1 MLSRVFVG
9 AATQQR
15 DRKRP
20 AKKLEKEACK
30 AACEEA
36 CEEACVEAC
45 EEVCEGD
52 CFVCSAFLASMSG
65 STHAGFDA
73 RFNAQPGELNNIYRA
88 HISWVRVLP
97 ATFTVERLW

>member
-52 CFVCSAFLASMSG
+52 CFVCSAFLEVRRMLG
-65 STHAGFDA
+65 STHV
-73 RFNAQPGELNNIYRA
+73 LML
-88 HISWVRVLP
+88 SRVS
-97 ATFTVERLW
+97 